1 MDKTRQIPSALM
13 LQWEQEALS
22 QKIPYTEFGN
32 FIKMKE
38 RLYWQSVEE
47 KKERPQ
53 IFANA
58 ARNKLTEYGNKVALD
73 YFLAIPLVE
82 RVCKMAKYDL
92 DELQRKLSR
101 GFADAEQ
108 KENFDLTSNAIAFL
122 LPAFLFLFVDVI
134 YTYIYFAFNRRVI
147 EAKFKTKEEIL
158 QNIEI
163 IKSK

>member
-1 MDKTRQIPSALM
+1 MDKTRQIPSSLM

-32 FIKMKE
+32 FLKMKK

-82 RVCKMAKYDL
+82 RVCKKAKYDL

-108 KENFDLTSNAIAFL
+108 KENFIWERDYWFMRLKEKMKENRISKETLESFGLNWKECK
-122 LPAFLFLFVDVI
+122 
-134 YTYIYFAFNRRVI
+134 TFAY
-147 EAKFKTKEEIL
+147 KTL
-158 QNIEI
+158 
-163 IKSK
+163 